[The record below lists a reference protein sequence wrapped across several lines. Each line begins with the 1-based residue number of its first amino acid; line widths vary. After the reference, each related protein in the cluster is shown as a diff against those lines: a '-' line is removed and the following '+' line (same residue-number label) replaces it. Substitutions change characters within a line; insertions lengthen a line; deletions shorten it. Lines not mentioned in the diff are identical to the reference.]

1 MVKNTKNMIETF
13 FFFHSTY
20 SFLLTILCS
29 VNFSRFKFWISW
41 KFASFQPI
49 RKSLETAGSSGGVW
63 SSSLSFVVVLN
74 FMMFMYGDENKKD
87 FAWKR
92 ISADIRPSERSD
104 ELRHGGVLAGAF
116 VELSK
121 TRKTYSPHRL
131 LSTACSINHPDPNM
145 RQVNSL
151 WGLWAKHVNTSE
163 FSMWPNGGSKGEFT
177 LSMSFPENTPFS
189 HGQTETII
197 SCICSI
203 KTVWLQFQFC
213 FIWLHFVPNLIE
225 TII

>member
-49 RKSLETAGSSGGVW
+49 RKSLETAWSSGGVW

-131 LSTACSINHPDPNM
+131 LSTACSINYPDPNM

-151 WGLWAKHVNTSE
+151 WGLWAKHVNTSK
-163 FSMWPNGGSKGEFT
+163 FSMWPNHNLVNVIPWEYTVLTWPNWDHRILHLFHKNCLTAVSVLLHLTAFCSKFDRDNH
-177 LSMSFPENTPFS
+177 L
-189 HGQTETII
+189 IL
-197 SCICSI
+197 
-203 KTVWLQFQFC
+203 LQ
-213 FIWLHFVPNLIE
+213 
-225 TII
+225 